1 MKNWR
6 RKKTAR
12 VDDAGAVVRD
22 ENSRRSPSRS
32 EPSLGFVAGGQS
44 CFEDRRILFLGEVRP
59 LGHDLPVILPIS
71 GRRSKSI
78 TVGIRCMGAVFDGTT
93 LSSVSPVGLFT
104 SRRRP
109 A

>member
-1 MKNWR
+1 M
-6 RKKTAR
+6 KTAR
-12 VDDAGAVVRD
+12 VGDAGAGNLFDDKGVPTGSGWD
-22 ENSRRSPSRS
+22 EI
-32 EPSLGFVAGGQS
+32 
-44 CFEDRRILFLGEVRP
+44 DLFADVDEHSYALEVSGEAMAP
-59 LGHDLPVILPIS
+59 FYDLPVILPIS